1 MAKMPKYPK
10 APKAGASLATLQKY
24 QKRAADV
31 AKKRATITADRKKR
45 NSIRESVSKMKE
57 KY

>member
-10 APKAGASLATLQKY
+10 APKAGASMATLQKY
-24 QKRAADV
+24 EKKAAEV
-31 AKKRATITADRKKR
+31 AKKRAAILADKKKR
-45 NSIRESVSKMKE
+45 TGIREKVTKLKE

>member
-1 MAKMPKYPK
+1 MPKYPK